1 MTVEYVLLM
10 AAFVL
15 LLMGSII
22 KGPYGAFTN
31 MGPFLGARIERQM
44 ITGDGFQ
51 PEGKSVQW
59 QPGAGASA
67 TGDE

>member
-10 AAFVL
+10 TAFVL

-31 MGPFLGARIERQM
+31 TGPKLGARIERQL
-44 ITGDGFQ
+44 ITGDGFK
-51 PEGKSVQW
+51 PGGKLQSW
-59 QPGAGASA
+59 Q
-67 TGDE
+67 